1 MTQHDSSHSNNLVLA
16 VLVESDADTVRIG
29 AAVITPMKPI
39 RMLLTLVLGSL
50 VCQSVH
56 AVLFKSIQFVNYA
69 TGNLGAAGTGDLEGW
84 NGGTATP
91 QVIVTN
97 GSGSLIGTNLGLVA
111 SAGDKVFLGVTNTL
125 SARIQFVPNSTFPP
139 TIETNI
145 YFSLL
150 YRFNNTADVSTDG
163 EVLLRVNRANSGAA
177 TPQHWDLLARNVA
190 GQIQLG
196 IAKALGNV
204 TNYATTNIAAG
215 NTVFAVVRQH
225 IITGVQNDVYD
236 LWVNPPT
243 AFFGTNDVD
252 VPPSSASVGALTS
265 DGTEDAGS
273 GTGPG
278 RLTVGSGVNAELDEL
293 RIGSSWSEVTPP
305 FGSCVGAAFESHP
318 ASVTQSA
325 EISATFNV
333 KALSTATSPSVQWQR
348 STNSGGTW
356 DNISG
361 ATAATYTTPNLSLAE
376 SGSQYRAIVS
386 VACNSSSA
394 TSTVAT
400 VTLTNP
406 VVTPVGL
413 VMHDLFEDSL
423 RDDPPVTVSNSVWR
437 TATSANLDAF
447 TTPGVMVATPLP
459 GSSSLWLGYFTD
471 SDAGP
476 VHLSVGRTLKIT
488 FPFTPNSFN
497 AFTNN
502 AGLRIGLFDYH
513 DGGTRLAADGAAA
526 GGSRGNGVGVR
537 GYLLNLD
544 WGTNFSVNSPVQLLA
559 RNFLTDDNLMGSIGD
574 YTSFG
579 SGPAGGGYIGAPAF
593 QAGSSYTLVL
603 TVARPDVNSVDFTAA
618 ITGGGTNWSH
628 SITDTNF
635 AYHRFDAF
643 GIRPNSLET
652 SVDSFTIPEFL
663 VEVSQGAVSVVPFNI
678 TSVESLGTGSV
689 KLTWNS
695 VSGAVY
701 HILSSDTI
709 SAPLMGWITNGTVV
723 ATGASSSYTNSGIA
737 AGVTNRFYRVMA
749 TP

>member
-1 MTQHDSSHSNNLVLA
+1 
-16 VLVESDADTVRIG
+16 
-29 AAVITPMKPI
+29 
-39 RMLLTLVLGSL
+39 MLLILVLGSL
-50 VCQSVH
+50 VCQSAH

-91 QVIVTN
+91 QVTVTN
-97 GSGSLIGTNLGLVA
+97 GSGSLVGTNLGLVT
-111 SAGDKVFLGVTNTL
+111 SAGDKVFLGVSNTL
-125 SARIQFVPNSTFPP
+125 AARIQFVPNSTFPQ
-139 TIETNI
+139 TTETNI
-145 YFSLL
+145 FFSLL
-150 YRFNNTADVSTDG
+150 YRFNNASDVSTDG
-163 EVLLRVNRANSGAA
+163 EVLLRVNRANSGAG

-196 IAKALGNV
+196 IAKALGDI

-215 NTVFAVVRQH
+215 ATVFAVVRQH
-225 IITGVQNDVYD
+225 IITGAQNDVYD
-236 LWVNPPT
+236 LWVNPPS

-252 VPPSSASVGALTS
+252 APPPSASVGTVTT
-265 DGTEDAGS
+265 DGTEDAS

-278 RLTVGSGVNAELDEL
+278 RLTVGSGVNVELDEL

-325 EISATFNV
+325 EIAATFSV
-333 KALSTATSPSVQWQR
+333 KALSTATSPSVQWQL
-348 STNSGGTW
+348 STNSGSTW
-356 DNISG
+356 VNISG
-361 ATAATYTTPNLSLAE
+361 ATATTYTTPNLSFAE

-413 VMHDLFEDSL
+413 VMHDLFEDFL

-471 SDAGP
+471 SNAAP
-476 VHLSVGRTLKIT
+476 VHLSMGRTLKVT
-488 FPFTPNSFN
+488 FPFTPNSFS

-502 AGLRIGLFDYH
+502 ASLRIGLFDYY
-513 DGGTRLAADGAAA
+513 DGATRLAADGAAA

-559 RNFLTDDNLMGSIGD
+559 RNFLADDNLMGSIGD

-579 SGPAGGGYIGAPAF
+579 SGPAGGGYTGAPAF
-593 QAGSSYTLVL
+593 QAGTSYTLVL
-603 TVARPDVNSVDFTAA
+603 TVTRTDVNSVDVTVA

-635 AYHRFDAF
+635 VYHRFDAF
-643 GIRPNSLET
+643 GVRPNSLET
-652 SVDSFTIPEFL
+652 SADSFTIPEFL
-663 VEVSQGAVSVVPFNI
+663 VEVLQAAVSVVPFNI

-695 VSGAVY
+695 VSGAMY

-709 SAPLMGWITNGTVV
+709 RAPLSGWTTNGTVV

-737 AGVTNRFYRVMA
+737 GSVTNRFYRVVA
-749 TP
+749 PPQ